1 MTIMNYRL
9 YNVNSKAVKNANLS
23 VKGKVELVLQ
33 LIKPKEVRHVE
44 SLFISLEIMFMGS
57 KTIKDNNIQLMIPN
71 AILID
76 CKIKIMT
83 VNIRKNINLE
93 SILVKK

>member
-1 MTIMNYRL
+1 M
-9 YNVNSKAVKNANLS
+9 
-23 VKGKVELVLQ
+23 Q
-33 LIKPKEVRHVE
+33 LIKPKEVHHVE

-71 AILID
+71 AILKD

-83 VNIRKNINLE
+83 VNIRKINNLE
-93 SILVKK
+93 SILVKKWQEKENNSNFDLFI